1 MMSNLT
7 LRPEQ
12 LAICAYTAGRMA
24 VSAVPGSGKTFTL
37 AALAVQLLKAQASQW
52 DALSDVQDERE
63 ILIVTFTTSA
73 VDNIRSRIRRLLAD
87 EKLPDAGYRV
97 LTLHGLAHLIL
108 RQRPDL
114 AGMSVDFQIDD
125 ELSGGQAMIDA
136 VRWFTHIAAP
146 DFWQSFVP
154 ADLPI
159 PKRERAL
166 EQWRKATERI
176 AREVIRLAKNLR
188 LTPKDLIKEGLGI
201 TDWGLISPT
210 PHSATSDSQS
220 LILNPSS
227 FLGIGAMIYDRYE
240 KILNLGGRLDFDD
253 LIWRAITAL
262 ENDASFRA
270 KLGQRWWVILE
281 DEAQD
286 STPLQEIILNLISGH
301 NQTNAKTPQNPL
313 AQNWVRVGDPNQAI
327 MTTFTASDTRF
338 FREYTA
344 RPDVTALPL
353 SQSGRSAQN
362 IIDMANWL
370 ASWAV
375 QSHPEPEVRLT
386 ALSDTVQI
394 HPTQP
399 DDAQPNPPND
409 KSIIHIETYG
419 HSDEESD
426 KTALSAIR
434 FILRH
439 RQRIAATNDGTAGA
453 LPTCA
458 ILVPTNAFGD
468 QIVAALADLEAKHS
482 PGQPIFQD
490 QLKNSQAVRNV
501 ADVLAKAVKFCSTP
515 TNVNTLIELREALIA
530 LNIGVARGNEAAD
543 KRLKTLLRSAKIERL
558 LFPSPL
564 KEPAISDKVTVTD
577 KELADLGIL
586 AERAAKWVRASV
598 LPIDQL
604 MLTIAQ
610 DLLTRREIGTTSHN
624 RSENDA
630 LSASHE
636 NDLAIAH
643 SLAVSMRRYASINPS
658 AQLGDLALQ
667 LEEIA
672 NNRKKYLSNSLIESG
687 FAPVP
692 GLITVTTMHK
702 AKGLEWD
709 RVYLTSVD
717 MQEYPHDTSSND
729 WRGQLW
735 FLGGRDPAT
744 EARKELEA
752 LAKQTPG
759 EPFTL
764 PSPEMLI
771 REARLEYISERL
783 RLLYVG
789 ITRAKTDLQIS
800 FSRKRGEN
808 PRDQALAL
816 PIQLWQRT

>member
-1 MMSNLT
+1 MPTLT

-12 LAICAYTAGRMA
+12 ATICAYEGGMMA

-37 AALAVQLLKAQASQW
+37 AALALQLLKQQASQSHV
-52 DALSDVQDERE
+52 LGNVQDERE

-87 EKLPDAGYRV
+87 EKMPDAGYRV

-114 AGMSVDFQIDD
+114 AGTSADFQIDD
-125 ELSGGQAMIDA
+125 ELSGGQAMTDA
-136 VRWFTHIAAP
+136 VRWFTHVAAP

-154 ADLPI
+154 EDLSAA
-159 PKRERAL
+159 KRERAL
-166 EQWRKATERI
+166 DRWRDSTERI
-176 AREVIRLAKNLR
+176 AREVTRLAKNLR
-188 LTPKDLIKEGLGI
+188 LTPKSLLKMRAEGGKMK
-201 TDWGLISPT
+201 DENSPT
-210 PHSATSDSQS
+210 VSS
-220 LILNPSS
+220 LILPPSAFS
-227 FLGIGAMIYDRYE
+227 SPFLDIGLMIYERYE

-262 ENDASFRA
+262 ENDAGFRA
-270 KLGQRWWVILE
+270 KLRQRWWVILE

-286 STPLQEIILNLISGH
+286 STPLQEVILNLITGDGNGDSAGAK
-301 NQTNAKTPQNPL
+301 TNAR
-313 AQNWVRVGDPNQAI
+313 QNWVRVGDPNQAI
-327 MTTFTASDTRF
+327 MTTFTASDARF
-338 FREYTA
+338 FREFTQ
-344 RPDVTALPL
+344 RPDVKALPL
-353 SQSGRSAQN
+353 SQSGRSAQR

-375 QSHPEPEVRLT
+375 NSHPEPEVRQS
-386 ALSDTVQI
+386 ALSDRVQI
-394 HPTQP
+394 HPTSR
-399 DDAQPNPPND
+399 DDAQPNPPDD
-409 KSIIHIETYG
+409 KAIIHVETYAN
-419 HSDEESD
+419 SEEEAA
-426 KTALSAIR
+426 KTAYSAVR
-434 FILRH
+434 YMLRH
-439 RQRIAATNDGTAGA
+439 RQRVAENGAGNGQG

-468 QIVAALADLEAKHS
+468 QIVAELALLEDKYS

-490 QLKNSQAVRNV
+490 QLKNTQAVRNV

-515 TNVNTLIELREALIA
+515 TSVNALIDLRESLIA

-564 KEPAISDKVTVTD
+564 KEAAISEKVAVSE
-577 KELADLGIL
+577 KEMADLAAL

-598 LPIDQL
+598 LPIDQI

-610 DLLTRREIGTTSHN
+610 DLLTRKDVVSDTA
-624 RSENDA
+624 A
-630 LSASHE
+630 LNAAHE

-658 AQLGDLALQ
+658 AQLGDLAQQ
-667 LEEIA
+667 LDEIA
-672 NNRKKYLSNSLIESG
+672 SNRTKYLSNSLIESG

-709 RVYLTSVD
+709 RVYLTGVD
-717 MQEYPHDTSSND
+717 MQEYPHNADSND
-729 WRGQLW
+729 WRGQVW

-744 EARKELEA
+744 EARKALEA
-752 LAKQTPG
+752 WAKQRTDVTTP
-759 EPFTL
+759 L
-764 PSPEMLI
+764 PSPDLLI
-771 REARLEYISERL
+771 REARLEYIAERL

-800 FSRKRGEN
+800 FSRKRGDN
-808 PRDQALAL
+808 PRDYDLAL
-816 PIQLWQRT
+816 PIQLWLRA

>member
-1 MMSNLT
+1 MPTLT

-12 LAICAYTAGRMA
+12 ANICAYDGGMMA

-37 AALAVQLLKAQASQW
+37 AALALQLLKQQASQSHV
-52 DALSDVQDERE
+52 LGNVQDERE

-87 EKLPDAGYRV
+87 EKMPDAGYRV

-114 AGMSVDFQIDD
+114 AGMSADFQIDD
-125 ELSGGQAMIDA
+125 ELSGGQAMTDA
-136 VRWFTHIAAP
+136 VRWFTHVAAP

-154 ADLPI
+154 EDLSAI
-159 PKRERAL
+159 KRERAL
-166 EQWRKATERI
+166 DRWRDSTERI
-176 AREVIRLAKNLR
+176 AREVTRLAKNLR
-188 LTPKDLIKEGLGI
+188 LTPKTLLKMKAEGERMK
-201 TDWGLISPT
+201 DENSPAGSSFT
-210 PHSATSDSQS
+210 LH
-220 LILNPSS
+220 PSS
-227 FLGIGAMIYDRYE
+227 FSSPFLDIGIMVYERYE

-262 ENDASFRA
+262 ENDAGFRA
-270 KLGQRWWVILE
+270 KLRQRWWVILE

-286 STPLQEIILNLISGH
+286 STPLQEVILNLITRDGGDAG
-301 NQTNAKTPQNPL
+301 AK
-313 AQNWVRVGDPNQAI
+313 AHARQNWVRVGDPNQAI
-327 MTTFTASDTRF
+327 MTTFTASDARF
-338 FREYTA
+338 FREFTL
-344 RPDVTALPL
+344 RPDVKALPL
-353 SQSGRSAQN
+353 SQSGRSAQR

-370 ASWAV
+370 ARWAV
-375 QSHPEPEVRLT
+375 NSHPEPEVRQS
-386 ALSDTVQI
+386 ALSDRVQI
-394 HPTQP
+394 HPTSR
-399 DDAQPNPPND
+399 DDTQPNPPDD
-409 KSIIHIETYG
+409 KAIIHVETYAT
-419 HSDEESD
+419 SEEEAA
-426 KTALSAIR
+426 KTAYSAVR
-434 FILRH
+434 YMLRH
-439 RQRIAATNDGTAGA
+439 RQRLAEKGLTDGQG

-468 QIVAALADLEAKHS
+468 QMVAELALLEAKYS

-490 QLKNSQAVRNV
+490 QLKNTQAVRNV

-515 TNVNTLIELREALIA
+515 TSVNALIDLREALIA

-564 KEPAISDKVTVTD
+564 KEAAISEKVAVSE
-577 KELADLGIL
+577 KEMADLAAL

-598 LPIDQL
+598 LPIDQI

-610 DLLTRREIGTTSHN
+610 DLLTRKETANNVTTAN
-624 RSENDA
+624 AAA
-630 LSASHE
+630 LNAAHE

-643 SLAVSMRRYASINPS
+643 SLAVSMRRFASINPS
-658 AQLGDLALQ
+658 AQLGDLAQQ
-667 LEEIA
+667 LDEIA
-672 NNRKKYLSNSLIESG
+672 SNRTKYLSNSLIESG

-717 MQEYPHDTSSND
+717 MQEYPHHADSND
-729 WRGQLW
+729 WRGQVW

-744 EARKELEA
+744 EARKALEA
-752 LAKQTPG
+752 WAKRPADVG
-759 EPFTL
+759 APL
-764 PSPEMLI
+764 PSPDQLI
-771 REARLEYISERL
+771 REARLEYIAERL

-808 PRDQALAL
+808 PRDYDLAL
-816 PIQLWQRT
+816 PIQLWLRA